1 MKKIIL
7 TENQYRLLLENR
19 TPPVKEVLGGSFGTF
34 IEKHGDDAAGEL
46 QTLIFDTY
54 DNPENLD
61 ADDNIISKNI
71 ETSPIPFDAIKYYL
85 QQITNGVKTFDEL
98 ATKFPKELK
107 GGLTFRDTIKQIFL
121 MKAPETSSEDS
132 NDTDETSDDRFNT
145 FANKFILS
153 NCKSMSFCDYQ
164 TILSNIVK
172 IIPSDIEFDPKN
184 VKVLEKARQIVIKD
198 GKRGFRDVIYVQL
211 GNGQKTLFYSSSGSN
226 EETTGKKE
234 GEWFIIPGFASNGWF
249 FKTDGTVKLTKGGK
263 DGNQYLT
270 DMAEYLKINGVE
282 SLE

>member
-19 TPPVKEVLGGSFGTF
+19 IPSIKEVLGGFLGTF
-34 IEKHGDDAAGEL
+34 IENHGEDAAGEL
-46 QTLIFDTY
+46 QTLIADIY
-54 DNPENLD
+54 NNPENLD
-61 ADDNIISKNI
+61 ADNNIVSKSG
-71 ETSPIPFDAIKYYL
+71 TLVSFDTIKYYL
-85 QQITNGVKTFDEL
+85 QQITNRVKTFDEL
-98 ATKFPKELK
+98 ATRFPRELES
-107 GGLTFRDTIKQIFL
+107 GLTFRDSIKQIFL

-132 NDTDETSDDRFNT
+132 NDSDEDSDDRFNT

-153 NCKSMSFCDYQ
+153 NCKSMNFCDYQ
-164 TILSNIVK
+164 TILSNVVK
-172 IIPSDIEFDPKN
+172 ISPSDIEFNPKN

-226 EETTGKKE
+226 EETTGKKA

-249 FKTDGTVKLTKGGK
+249 FKTDGTVKLTKGG
-263 DGNQYLT
+263 NQYLT
-270 DMAEYLKINGVE
+270 DMAKFLEKYGVNA
-282 SLE
+282 LG